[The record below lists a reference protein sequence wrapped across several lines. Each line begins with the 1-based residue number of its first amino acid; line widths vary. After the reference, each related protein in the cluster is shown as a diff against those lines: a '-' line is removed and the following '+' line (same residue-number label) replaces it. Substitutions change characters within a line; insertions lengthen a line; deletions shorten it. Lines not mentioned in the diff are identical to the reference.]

1 MREVEELIVK
11 VEEERRREIGRLV
24 VWGAMMSRASPF

>member
-11 VEEERRREIGRLV
+11 AEEKRRGGIGRLV
-24 VWGAMMSRASPF
+24 VWGTMMSRASPF